1 MMEKIWFFFSNLWKM
16 SHAGTILFF
25 LFNTAVLL
33 CILRPSLGNGPL
45 GFLALLFWYGLSL
58 ALSFSPLGQAVLC
71 GINGAKRMARADMRE
86 KVLPVMEE
94 VYGAAKKKTPQL
106 PDRIRV
112 RVLYDANPNAFAIG
126 TRTICVTEGL
136 LDLPENLMAG
146 VLAHE
151 MGHLALQHTVI
162 QILIGGGNLIFSGM
176 ILTLECLRILFTV
189 GAAAGSLRRNGAA
202 GWAGVFLAALSAG
215 MIFAWTKL
223 CMWLL
228 MGSSR
233 ANEYAADAYALEL
246 GYGNDLAEALDRLA
260 MGTPPSTFLKA
271 LSDSHPDPGERIGRL
286 QRMGATYSRY

>member
-1 MMEKIWFFFSNLWKM
+1 MMEKIRFFFSNLWKT
-16 SHAGTILFF
+16 SHTGTVLFF
-25 LFNTAVLL
+25 LFNTAILQL
-33 CILRPSLGNGPL
+33 ILRPALGNGFL
-45 GFLALLFWYGLSL
+45 GFLAMLFWYGLSL
-58 ALSFSPLGQAVLC
+58 ALSFSPAGQAVLC
-71 GINGAKRMARADMRE
+71 AVNGAKRMARADMRE

-94 VYGAAKKKTPQL
+94 VYRAARRKTPQL

-112 RVLYDANPNAFAIG
+112 RILYDPNPNAFAIG

-136 LDLPENLMAG
+136 LDLPENWMAG

-176 ILTLECLRILFTV
+176 ILTLECLRILLSV
-189 GAAAGSLRRNGAA
+189 GAAAGSLRRHGAL

-215 MIFAWTKL
+215 MIFVWTKL
-223 CMWLL
+223 CLWLL

-233 ANEYAADAYALEL
+233 ANEYAADAYTFEI
-246 GYGNDLAEALDRLA
+246 GYGNDLAEALDCLT
-260 MGTPPSTFLKA
+260 MGMPPSTFLKA
-271 LSDSHPDPGERIGRL
+271 LSDSHPEAGDRIGRL